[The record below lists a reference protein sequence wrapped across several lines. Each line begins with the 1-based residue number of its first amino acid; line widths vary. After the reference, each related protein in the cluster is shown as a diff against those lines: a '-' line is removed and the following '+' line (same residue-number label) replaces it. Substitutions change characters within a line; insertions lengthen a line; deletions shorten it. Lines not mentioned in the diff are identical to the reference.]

1 MCFRIHQK
9 KLVMD
14 KQQAIKILNNPKS
27 TKAALKHA
35 LSFALG
41 VEYEPDTKE
50 KQQTVFN
57 RCQHIFCDYYTKET
71 GLNYVF
77 QGKEGKALKELIDK
91 ISGLINQPTDEVVI
105 ASFTAMIQ
113 NLPDWYKQNQFS
125 LPVINKKFNEIIASI
140 NKNGKGKQQSGI
152 SQSYKDRIRNGL

>member
-1 MCFRIHQK
+1 
-9 KLVMD
+9 MD
-14 KQQAIKILNNPKS
+14 RQQAINILNNPKS
-27 TKAALKHA
+27 TKAALQHA

-57 RCQHIFCDYYTKET
+57 RCQQIFCDYYTKET
-71 GLNYVF
+71 GLTYVF
-77 QGKEGKALKELIDK
+77 EGKEGKALKELIYK
-91 ISGLINQPTDEVVI
+91 VTQMLFMPTDDEIVD
-105 ASFTAMIQ
+105 SFTAMIQ

-140 NKNGKGKQQSGI
+140 NKNGKGKQQSGV

>member
-1 MCFRIHQK
+1 
-9 KLVMD
+9 MD
-14 KQQAIKILNNPKS
+14 RQQAINILKNPKS
-27 TKAALKHA
+27 TKAALQHA

-57 RCQHIFCDYYTKET
+57 RCQQMFCDYYTKET
-71 GLNYVF
+71 GFTYVF
-77 QGKEGKALKELIDK
+77 KGKEGRALKELIDK
-91 ISGLINQPTDEVVI
+91 LSHMISFPTDDNVVD
-105 ASFTAMIQ
+105 SFTVLIQ

-125 LPVINKKFNEIIASI
+125 LPVINNKLNEIIASI

>member
-1 MCFRIHQK
+1 
-9 KLVMD
+9 MD
-14 KQQAIKILNNPKS
+14 RQQAINTLNNPKS

-57 RCQHIFCDYYTKET
+57 RCQQIFCDYYTKET
-71 GLNYVF
+71 GLTYVF
-77 QGKEGKALKELIDK
+77 EGKEGRSLAQLVDK
-91 ISGLINQPTDEVVI
+91 VSGLISPPTDENIVV
-105 ASFTAMIQ
+105 SFTALIQ
-113 NLPDWYKQNQFS
+113 NLPDWYKQNQFN
-125 LPVINKKFNEIIASI
+125 LPVINSKFNAIVASI
-140 NKNGKGKQQSGI
+140 SKNGKGKQGSGI

>member
-1 MCFRIHQK
+1 MTH
-9 KLVMD
+9 D
-14 KQQAIKILNNPKS
+14 QAINILNNPKS

-57 RCQHIFCDYYTKET
+57 RCQQMFCDYYTKET
-71 GLNYVF
+71 GLTYIF
-77 QGKEGKALKELIDK
+77 EGKEGKALKELINK
-91 ISGLINQPTDEVVI
+91 VSGLIYPPTDDNVVD
-105 ASFTAMIQ
+105 SFTAMIQ